1 MLIYKKLTLLL
12 CLHICLLLC
21 ANAHALSA
29 LHISA
34 EHVERDGVE
43 AKNMQ
48 LDLQFKEPAASFQLT
63 SEIRPNPNSAWG
75 KVALTCERFDFSSS
89 KKFNLACAKNTI
101 QHTQLNSVFQLNI
114 QGQNNPRELT
124 TANVDN
130 YRATLNF
137 SDTGFSDEQ
146 GLHAGEKL
154 SGQLV
159 LSGSPNAVQPMSWR
173 WETDL
178 LWQSGGVFWQPFYI
192 ESHGHR
198 LQAKGVYKLD
208 TLSVEQADL
217 MLKDTAKLHASAE
230 VLMPSATN
238 AHLSLNQLQLQTS
251 QIDLAKMYPLLL
263 KPLLENGALSNLEMA
278 GQASLNLSV
287 KNDTLQ
293 KFELTL
299 QQADVEDKNRR
310 FAFYK
315 VNANIPWSFDDISQ
329 AQLDYQSGHLLHIP
343 LGATHL
349 ATTLNRYS
357 LTAKQMQWPI
367 LDGALNVSDVSAA
380 WINQQWHWHMRAE
393 LAPIDMVALS
403 KAIGWP
409 RMAGKVAASIPLVT
423 YSAGELST
431 DGEMKF
437 SVFNGNII
445 AQHLAIQTPLGV
457 APRLTTD
464 VSMRNLDLGDLTRT
478 FSFGAIEGKLDGDV
492 KNLVLSNWQP
502 VSFDADL
509 HSSEGR
515 YPKKISQRA
524 VENIS
529 ALGGAGA
536 AAAVQRSFLRFLKE
550 FNYEK
555 IGLSCRLNNDTC
567 EMNGVESTPQG
578 YIIVKG
584 SGIPAITVMGY
595 NHSVGWSELLAR
607 VKRITADNAAVIK

>member
-1 MLIYKKLTLLL
+1 MIYKKLTLLL
-12 CLHICLLLC
+12 CLNICLFLC
-21 ANAHALSA
+21 SNAHALSA
-29 LHISA
+29 LQISA
-34 EHVERDGVE
+34 EHMQRDGVE
-43 AKNMQ
+43 AKNIQ
-48 LDLQFKEPAASFQLT
+48 LEVQFKAPVASFKLT
-63 SEIRPNPNSAWG
+63 SEIKPTPYAAWG
-75 KVALTCERFDFSSS
+75 KVALACEQFDVSSS
-89 KKFNLACAKNTI
+89 KKINLECAKNTI
-101 QHTQLNSVFQLNI
+101 QHTQLTSTFQLSI
-114 QGQNNPRELT
+114 HGQNNPRGLT
-124 TANVDN
+124 TTNVDD
-130 YRATLNF
+130 YHATLNF
-137 SDTGFSDEQ
+137 SDTSFSDEQ

-154 SGQLV
+154 SGQLF
-159 LSGSPNAVQPMSWR
+159 LSGSPNAMQPLSWR
-173 WETDL
+173 WQADL

-192 ESHGHR
+192 ESQGHR
-198 LQAKGVYKLD
+198 LQAKGVYGAD
-208 TLSVEQADL
+208 ILSVEQADL

-230 VLMPSATN
+230 VLMPSAAN
-238 AHLSLNQLQLQTS
+238 AHLSLSQLQLQAS
-251 QIDLAKMYPLLL
+251 EINLAKTYPLLL
-263 KPLLENGALSNLEMA
+263 KPLLENGALNNLEMA

-293 KFELTL
+293 KFQLTL
-299 QQADVEDKNRR
+299 QQADVEDKNGR

-315 VNANIPWSFDDISQ
+315 VNGDIPWFFDEISQ

-349 ATTLNRYS
+349 AATLNRYS
-357 LTAKQMQWPI
+357 LTAKQLQWPI
-367 LDGALNVSDVSAA
+367 LDGALNVSDLSAA
-380 WINQQWHWHMRAE
+380 WIKQQWHWHMRAE
-393 LAPIDMVALS
+393 LIPIDMVAMS
-403 KAIGWP
+403 KALGWP

-423 YSAGELST
+423 YSAEELST

-457 APRLTTD
+457 APRLTAD

-502 VSFDADL
+502 VSFDADF

-555 IGLSCRLNNDTC
+555 IGLSCQLNNDTC
-567 EMNGVESTPQG
+567 EMNGVESTAQG